1 MENPKDDDDL
11 LREKGVHEKKPSLC
25 SHLKEGVLEIER
37 PEFWLPLRIGT
48 WLALVP
54 FSRPLPWRL

>member
-25 SHLKEGVLEIER
+25 SHLKEGVLG
-37 PEFWLPLRIGT
+37 LRDPSFGF
-48 WLALVP
+48 LFGSGLG
-54 FSRPLPWRL
+54 